1 MELLEYD
8 LHGRTT
14 VTAEVKT
21 QMDNSPVVSPMQP
34 GMGLTEDLQSI
45 PQAIN
50 NSTDSYKQ
58 NTAIIKEFGNVM
70 PEIIKNLRMMNDAV
84 VRNTQNLPSIKKVVT
99 DEDKKKQRNAELARQ
114 NLLGAFNTGNN
125 MLQSYA
131 NGNTTGA
138 VLSGMNGV
146 TNLTNNLSK
155 SAEMAD
161 MGGLAKGLL
170 AAGVVGSIV
179 SGVVKGADALTNK
192 FIDEMPTVYGT
203 GRAFGSTNDN
213 FALSAWSKVNE
224 YNKGTGL
231 NSETFQ
237 GLVQSLRKQGVGN
250 DLLSPQ
256 AQLDLAGNIAKT
268 TSRWAYYTGGD
279 ANQYANLAGLM
290 SRYGGSTNV
299 AEDFNYLVSAGKA
312 SGLDRTQ
319 IPEFLSGI
327 QKVMEEGIANG
338 FTRSATD
345 VASTL
350 LMFSKLSNNNPFW
363 QGEQGA
369 KLINQAN
376 RGLASATSLSKT
388 SDIIAYR
395 AISQA
400 YDGKEE
406 SELGEDLYLK
416 DGGYV
421 NKMMLLERG
430 LRTDNFGKIMESI
443 YSTTGSTTQ
452 RAELLKDMFGVNYSG
467 ASRFMNLYDKNKGKV
482 TEEELKNILEDPDNQ
497 NKETK
502 NQENINSIKDWVVK
516 IGSKTAAIKI
526 DGLGIISDGVTRL
539 ANKLAPDETFQKPLG
554 GGNHYEEFKI
564 KDGTA
569 TPDYYATKEAVN
581 KKALENFSEGS
592 LVLLNSLGRSSRYTL
607 GDTGEGW
614 NAYYNEVNNFNPET
628 DIWNSPYI
636 VPTTEKDAIGLTKKQ
651 REEYLRTHPYKLSD
665 WATEKDV
672 NPMEAALTFGGSLI
686 NATLKGTGVSRDQLL
701 DAINANPEIA
711 KRFHKSV
718 GVFDR
723 DFSLKEINEMVSVLK
738 EILGEI
744 KEGIVER

>member
-14 VTAEVKT
+14 VTAEVKA

-84 VRNTQNLPSIKKVVT
+84 VRNTQNLPAIKKVVT

-179 SGVVKGADALTNK
+179 SGVVKGADALTDK

-376 RGLASATSLSKT
+376 RGLASATGLSKT

-400 YDGKEE
+400 YKGKEE
-406 SELGEDLYLK
+406 SELGQDLYLK

-467 ASRFMNLYDKNKGKV
+467 ASRFMNLYDKNGGTV

-526 DGLGIISDGVTRL
+526 DGMGVVVDGVTRL
-539 ANKLAPDETFQKPLG
+539 ANKLAPNELDKSPISENNGMRKVQEKKGELG
-554 GGNHYEEFKI
+554 E
-564 KDGTA
+564 
-569 TPDYYATKEAVN
+569 DYYKTVKDVTDKVN
-581 KKALENFSEGS
+581 KEFTVGEKALFRSRTENAWDNGS
-592 LVLLNSLGRSSRYTL
+592 GVALESSYDRVK
-607 GDTGEGW
+607 E
-614 NAYYNEVNNFNPET
+614 FNPLTWDEYGIT
-628 DIWNSPYI
+628 PNKKNGNVTSYQVED
-636 VPTTEKDAIGLTKKQ
+636 VKDLSIYGAMA
-651 REEYLRTHPYKLSD
+651 EMDRTHVSDLLSQG
-665 WATEKDV
+665 KIS
-672 NPMEAALTFGGSLI
+672 NAAFSTAVENSDEFRKAF
-686 NATLKGTGVSRDQLL
+686 NKAKGWTGK
-701 DAINANPEIA
+701 I
-711 KRFHKSV
+711 
-718 GVFDR
+718 
-723 DFSLKEINEMVSVLK
+723 DFKEIGNLEKILDKIYAQLVAGVLVTEEK
-738 EILGEI
+738 
-744 KEGIVER
+744 